1 MFALVYTKSTAIPTW
16 NFRFL

>member
-1 MFALVYTKSTAIPTW
+1 MITAIPTW